1 MINEFV
7 NLRRKLMNKISI
19 LLRILTV
26 LGFLQVF
33 VLVSVAQEKTEN
45 SVLTNESVT
54 ELVKSGISESIIL
67 AKIKNSNTKFDTSS
81 TALVKLKEGGV
92 SENIILAMIE
102 SKPRINTSTESE
114 ILLEMKDAVGK
125 RKVLVESEDEKSQL
139 LIIKTL
145 KKNGFEV
152 VVNEQDA
159 ELIIKFDFQTRTAT
173 IGVSPGIFGGVSM
186 SQNSEQKNGKLKVFI
201 RSGSNEQMIFVKER
215 QPSSIGKYIHKQAE
229 DYTEDFIKELKKAET
244 ASNSSK
250 K

>member
-1 MINEFV
+1 
-7 NLRRKLMNKISI
+7 MNKIST
-19 LLRILTV
+19 LLRILAV

-54 ELVKSGISESIIL
+54 EIVKSGISEGIIL
-67 AKIKNSNTKFDTSS
+67 AKIKNSNANFDTSS
-81 TALVKLKEGGV
+81 TALVKLKEGGI

-125 RKVLVESEDEKSQL
+125 RKVFVESEDEKSQL
-139 LIIKTL
+139 IIIKVL

-159 ELIIKFDFQTRTAT
+159 ELIIPKFDFQTRTAT